1 MRLRQLR
8 AVAVGCL
15 TAATCLAAMSGCGA
29 VAPGHL
35 PPRRRRAP
43 RVSQEPAAGLPSGV
57 ALAQALKFSGPLPA
71 TVAFGYATQCGVYP
85 GLGYNASV
93 DMAVGSRMVTLD
105 LQLPSYNGPGT
116 YTVSPGGTAINL
128 AVATVTGFRTARSGR
143 IVVDS
148 GGRSGTLHLELPDP
162 ASRHPSPLET
172 VAGSWRCAE
181 PGNGYGSSSAPPT
194 ANHPESMT
202 VSGAMQGF
210 VSSAAVPAGQ
220 LAAPAPNCGPY
231 GGSPASKFNAA
242 MVVVLEGHHYVL
254 DVQVQQ
260 FRGPGLYYPAFTTAT
275 LPIQSSWATAAVY
288 RTAAPDPPGRIPSS
302 NWAAVGGDF
311 QVYSSLDSGMAFI
324 RFMNR
329 TGSSFIVSG
338 GWSC

>member
-29 VAPGHL
+29 LAPGHL

-57 ALAQALKFSGPLPA
+57 ALAQDLKFSGPRQA
-71 TVAFGYATQCGVYP
+71 NVAFGYATQCGVYP

-93 DMAVGSRMVTLD
+93 DIAVGSRTVTLD
-105 LQLPSYNGPGT
+105 LQLPNYNGPGT
-116 YTVSPGGTAINL
+116 YTVAASSAINL
-128 AVATVTGFRTARSGR
+128 AVATVSGFQTARSGWV
-143 IVVDS
+143 VVDS
-148 GGRSGTLHLELPDP
+148 GGRGGTLQMELPDP
-162 ASRHPSPLET
+162 AAGHRSPLEK
-172 VAGSWRCAE
+172 VVGSWSCAQ
-181 PGNGYGSSSAPPT
+181 PGAGYGRSGALPT
-194 ANHPESMT
+194 ANQAESMT
-202 VSGAMQGF
+202 VSGALQGF
-210 VSSAAVPAGQ
+210 VSSAAVPPGQ

-242 MVVVLEGHHYVL
+242 MVVVLDGHHYVL

-275 LPIQSSWATAAVY
+275 LPIQSNWATAAVY
-288 RTAAPDPPGRIPSS
+288 RTAAPDLPGRIPSS

-338 GWSC
+338 SWSC